1 MTFDELKRS
10 LTPREQQIVA
20 VLCEGY
26 CNKKIAR
33 RLNIS
38 EGTVRNHLVNIF
50 RKLNI
55 AKRTTLMAMT
65 AARAAREMTDQIG
78 QLSLRSVPMTNG
90 I

>member
-10 LTPREQQIVA
+10 LTPREQQIIT
-20 VLCEGY
+20 VLCEGN

-33 RLNIS
+33 QLNIS
-38 EGTVRNHLVNIF
+38 EGTVKIHLKNVF

-65 AARAAREMTDQIG
+65 AAGSVYPERDIGRAEPVR
-78 QLSLRSVPMTNG
+78 
-90 I
+90 